1 MSAPAPVAA
10 QAPRVGKLAP
20 AMTTVGA
27 LARRHGLA
35 RSTLLYYDRIGLLRP
50 PARSAA
56 GYRRYGPEEERR
68 LELICRYRRAGLTL
82 AAISQILDG
91 PSGSLSQA
99 LEARLAD
106 LDREIE
112 ALHDQMRLIAGLL
125 QRPDL
130 LRRAGVIDKRAWV
143 DLLAASG
150 MSAEAM
156 RRWHADFERTAPDEH
171 LRFLELLGL
180 PAAEIAAIRRGSA

>member
-1 MSAPAPVAA
+1 
-10 QAPRVGKLAP
+10 
-20 AMTTVGA
+20 MTTVGI

-82 AAISQILDG
+82 AAIAQIFDG
-91 PSGSLSQA
+91 PSGALSQA
-99 LEARLAD
+99 LEARLSE
-106 LDREIE
+106 LDREIA
-112 ALHDQMRLIAGLL
+112 ALHDQVRLIAGLL

-130 LRRAGVIDKRAWV
+130 LWQASVIDKRTWV
-143 DLLAASG
+143 ELLAASG
-150 MSAEAM
+150 MSQEAM
-156 RRWHADFERTAPDEH
+156 RRWHADFERTAPEKH
-171 LRFLELLGL
+171 QRFLELLGL
-180 PAAEIAAIRRGSA
+180 PAAEIAAIRRGAA

>member
-20 AMTTVGA
+20 VMTTVGA

-82 AAISQILDG
+82 AAIAQALDG
-91 PSGSLSQA
+91 PSGALSRA
-99 LEARLAD
+99 LEARLAE
-106 LDREIE
+106 LDSEIE
-112 ALHDQMRLIAGLL
+112 ALHGQVRLIAGLL
-125 QRPDL
+125 QRPEL
-130 LRRAGVIDKRAWV
+130 LRRASVIDKRTWV
-143 DLLAASG
+143 GLLTASG
-150 MSAEAM
+150 MSEEEM
-156 RRWHADFERTAPDEH
+156 HRWHADFERTAPDKH